1 MPSPLILG
9 LAWVLA
15 LTFDLIIGEFPNR
28 WHPVV
33 WMGRT
38 ISWGEKLFL
47 GRGAR
52 MEFYGGLLM
61 TLIIPVFFAWL
72 AWFTIN
78 QSESIPILQLLITSF
93 WLKASF
99 AWKALG
105 GAAETVERHL
115 ARGDVEAARFELRSL
130 CSRNASQL
138 NEEELTEAA
147 ISSLAE
153 NLSDSVIAPWF
164 FAIFFGVPGAIF
176 YRAVNTMDAM
186 IGYKNHYKNL
196 GCVAARSDDVLNF
209 IPARLTVFFLLAAR
223 TLRGWL
229 KPLENPKAAFAW
241 HVARRDHRLT
251 PSPNGG
257 WPMATMAGMLGIQLR
272 KTSVYS
278 LGQRLRPS
286 TLPLIHEAW
295 SFAELAAA
303 LAWPCFLAAV
313 LGISGLQT

>member
-1 MPSPLILG
+1 MPDLSILA
-9 LAWVLA
+9 LAWILA
-15 LTFDLIIGEFPNR
+15 LAIDLKFGEYSNR

-38 ISWGEKLFL
+38 INWGERIFL

-52 MEFYGGLLM
+52 LEFVGGLLL
-61 TLIIPVFFAWL
+61 TFLIPTFFALLCWFSIDAL
-72 AWFTIN
+72 AAW
-78 QSESIPILQLLITSF
+78 PWLQLIVTTF
-93 WLKASF
+93 WFKASF
-99 AWKALG
+99 AWNALG
-105 GAAETVERHL
+105 AAAKEVHRHL
-115 ARGDVEAARFELRSL
+115 ERGDIEGARFELRSL

-138 NEEELTEAA
+138 NEEEMTEAS

-164 FAIFFGVPGAIF
+164 FAIFLGVPGAIF

-196 GCVAARSDDVLNF
+196 GCVPARTDDVLNY
-209 IPARLTVFFLLAAR
+209 IPARLTAILLLTAR
-223 TLRGWL
+223 SLRGL
-229 KPLENPKAAFAW
+229 IAQVHVPNTRAAW
-241 HVARRDHRLT
+241 SVALRDHALT

-272 KTSVYS
+272 KSGVYT
-278 LGQRLRPS
+278 LGHPLRPS

-295 SFAELAAA
+295 RFAELAAA
-303 LAWPCFLAAV
+303 IAWPFFFAAS
-313 LGISGLQT
+313 LGWAGLWL